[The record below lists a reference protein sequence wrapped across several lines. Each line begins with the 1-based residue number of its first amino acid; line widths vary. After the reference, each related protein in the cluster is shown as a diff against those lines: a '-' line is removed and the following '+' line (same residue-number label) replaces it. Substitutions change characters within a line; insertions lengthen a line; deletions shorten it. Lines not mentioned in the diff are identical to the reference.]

1 MPAVKTEMLLW
12 PKVCCLSWMLYTR
25 CYCELVTNVVYNNF
39 QDILV
44 PLGAMYSALGNKKF
58 LKSIS
63 IHFNCSFMQL
73 KQQTFGHNNI
83 SLLAVWTDA
92 WIISVSKELDDF
104 IASSSSSTQSVVS
117 GRHFFTQ
124 EKLAC
129 LVEVSVIEQILQ
141 KFSEIVGNWACWNSV
156 YELAS
161 FFSTHAWE
169 PGSEGSTSSQQKSSM
184 SLDLCF
190 IYLLRCIT

>member
-1 MPAVKTEMLLW
+1 M
-12 PKVCCLSWMLYTR
+12 
-25 CYCELVTNVVYNNF
+25 
-39 QDILV
+39 
-44 PLGAMYSALGNKKF
+44 
-58 LKSIS
+58 
-63 IHFNCSFMQL
+63 
-73 KQQTFGHNNI
+73 
-83 SLLAVWTDA
+83 DA
-92 WIISVSKELDDF
+92 WIIPVSEELDNF

-190 IYLLRCIT
+190 ILTALHCLKTALVPVYTNKIISIARPWLCYVNYVNRMSSLLCYKTKQTEIM